1 MIIEIL
7 LYALVVMLGGYVV
20 NLTMKYNK
28 VLDRLSFLALRV
40 KEVEDLTNRVD
51 ESTGASLRIFQ
62 GSLNDLHKQFAA
74 FKTEYGDAAVE
85 EMKESAKAQKAWSD
99 GLNNIMSFG
108 ADLYGRG
115 DST

>member
-1 MIIEIL
+1 MIIDIL
-7 LYALVVMLGGYVV
+7 LCVLVVGLFACVV
-20 NLTMKYNK
+20 TLTRKYSK
-28 VLDRLSFLALRV
+28 VLDRLSSLALKV
-40 KEVEDLTNRVD
+40 KEAEDLANRVD
-51 ESTGASLRIFQ
+51 ESTGASLHIFQ
-62 GSLNDLHKQFAA
+62 GDLNDLHKQFEA

>member
-20 NLTMKYNK
+20 NLTVKYNK
-28 VLDRLSFLALRV
+28 VLERLSFLALRV
-40 KEVEDLTNRVD
+40 KEVEDLANRVD
-51 ESTGASLRIFQ
+51 ESTGAMLHTFQ
-62 GSLNDLHKQFAA
+62 GNINDLHKQFKE

-85 EMKESAKAQKAWSD
+85 EMKESARAQKAFAD
-99 GLNNIMSFG
+99 GLNDVMSFG
-108 ADLYGRG
+108 ANLYGRG

>member
-1 MIIEIL
+1 MIIDIL
-7 LYALVVMLGGYVV
+7 LCVLVIGLFACVV
-20 NLTMKYNK
+20 TLTRKYSK
-28 VLDRLSFLALRV
+28 VLDRLSSLALKV
-40 KEVEDLTNRVD
+40 KEAEDLANRVD
-51 ESTGASLRIFQ
+51 ESTGASLHIFQ
-62 GSLNDLHKQFAA
+62 GDLNDLHKQFEA

-115 DST
+115 DGT

>member
-1 MIIEIL
+1 MIIEIVLCALFAGLFIYVGL
-7 LYALVVMLGGYVV
+7 L
-20 NLTMKYNK
+20 TRKFSEI
-28 VLDRLSFLALRV
+28 LDRLSFLALRV
-40 KEVEDLTNRVD
+40 KEVEDLANRVD
-51 ESTGASLRIFQ
+51 ESTGAMLHTFQ
-62 GSLNDLHKQFAA
+62 GNINDLHKQFEE

>member
-1 MIIEIL
+1 MVIDIL
-7 LYALVVMLGGYVV
+7 LCGLVVGLLAYVV
-20 NLTMKYNK
+20 VLTRRYDK
-28 VLDRLSFLALRV
+28 VLDRLSFLALSV
-40 KEVEDLTNRVD
+40 KEAEDLANRVD
-51 ESTGASLRIFQ
+51 ESTGASLHIFQ
-62 GSLNDLHKQFAA
+62 GSLNDLHKQFEA

-85 EMKESAKAQKAWSD
+85 EMKEAAKAQKAWSD

>member
-1 MIIEIL
+1 MIIDIL
-7 LYALVVMLGGYVV
+7 LCGLVVGLLAYVV
-20 NLTMKYNK
+20 VLTRRYDK
-28 VLDRLSFLALRV
+28 VLDRLSFLALSV
-40 KEVEDLTNRVD
+40 KEVEDLANRVD
-51 ESTGASLRIFQ
+51 ESTGASLHIFQ
-62 GSLNDLHKQFAA
+62 GSLNDLHKQFEA

-85 EMKESAKAQKAWSD
+85 EMKEAAKAQKAWSD

>member
-28 VLDRLSFLALRV
+28 VLERLSFLALRV
-40 KEVEDLTNRVD
+40 KEVEDLANRVD
-51 ESTGASLRIFQ
+51 ESTGAMLHTFQ
-62 GSLNDLHKQFAA
+62 GNINDLHKQFKE
-74 FKTEYGDAAVE
+74 FETEYGDAAVE
-85 EMKESAKAQKAWSD
+85 EMKESARAQKAFAD
-99 GLNNIMSFG
+99 GLNDVMSFG
-108 ADLYGRG
+108 ANLYGRG